1 MTRHIISFS
10 PKGPATLRNVR
21 RAPTGEHLIHMD
33 EDEIKVVKVD
43 LTDYLDSGETI
54 SSVATTGYNV
64 TCSASTSSPRITL
77 TLSAATAYDLEGR
90 VVIVATMSSGEK
102 WRGTIRVRRTS
113 RYRDEAER
121 ADYA

>member
-10 PKGPATLRNVR
+10 PKGPATLRGVR
-21 RAPTGEHLIHMD
+21 IAPTGEPLVHLD
-33 EDEIKVVKVD
+33 EDEVKVVK
-43 LTDYLDSGETI
+43 LNLADYLDDGETI
-54 SSVATTGYNV
+54 SSVSTTTYNV
-64 TCSASTSSPRITL
+64 TASTSTSSPNITL
-77 TLSAATAYDLEGR
+77 TLSAATAYTLDGR